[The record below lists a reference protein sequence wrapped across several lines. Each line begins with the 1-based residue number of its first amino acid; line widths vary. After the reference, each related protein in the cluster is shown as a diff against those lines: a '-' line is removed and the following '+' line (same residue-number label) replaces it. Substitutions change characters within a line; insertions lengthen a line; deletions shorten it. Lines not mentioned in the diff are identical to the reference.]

1 MTMTMKTWSSLIGVA
16 MLTLTLGCAR
26 QTPLAPED
34 LGSAISDARVEL
46 ATTGGPVVTLMPD
59 LTANPAEV
67 TVPVGGSVLFSNQ
80 TAGYVLMRSSNCSEF
95 SIVGLQAGVSRHT
108 FPFYPG
114 GRTCNY
120 YAYKYPQKVFVGR
133 VYVQ

>member
-1 MTMTMKTWSSLIGVA
+1 MMKRFSMSALGGLMIVWTV
-16 MLTLTLGCAR
+16 GCAR
-26 QTPLAPED
+26 ELPSAPSVVSDDISGVRTAEAKAT
-34 LGSAISDARVEL
+34 SA
-46 ATTGGPVVTLMPD
+46 PVVTLQPD

-95 SIVGLQAGVSRHT
+95 SIVGLQAGVSRYT

-114 GRTCNY
+114 GKTCDY
-120 YAYKYPQKVFVGR
+120 YAYKYPQKIFVGR